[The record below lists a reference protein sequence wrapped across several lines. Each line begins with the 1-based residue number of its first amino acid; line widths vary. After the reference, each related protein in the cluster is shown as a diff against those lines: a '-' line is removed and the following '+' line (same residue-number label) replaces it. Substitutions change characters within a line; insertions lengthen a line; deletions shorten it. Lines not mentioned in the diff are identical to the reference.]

1 MSCLFCQI
9 SQKKIPSQVQLDTD
23 DIFAFNDIHPKV
35 PVHILIIPKKHI
47 PSTAEVEKID
57 TEILG
62 KMILSAKKLA
72 EKSNINQTGYRL
84 VFNTKS
90 HGGQIV
96 DHLHLHLLG
105 GKMLGPMA

>member
-1 MSCLFCQI
+1 MPCLFCQI

-23 DIFAFNDIHPKV
+23 GIFAFDDIHPKA

-62 KMILSAKKLA
+62 KMILSANKLA
-72 EKSNINQTGYRL
+72 EKLKINQTGYRL
-84 VFNTKS
+84 VFNTKR

-96 DHLHLHLLG
+96 NHLHLHLIG
-105 GKMLGPMA
+105 GKLLGPMA